1 MNKQKA
7 LKQGLLLSPHVV
19 WCVLFIVA
27 PLLFVAYY
35 AFTGRGEGGDFSDG
49 AFTLQNFLSVFTDGD
64 YLGTFLSSLALALIS
79 TVICLLIAYPTA
91 YFLSKLKVN
100 HQRLMTVL
108 LMLPMWMNFL
118 VRTYTLTQLLDNNG
132 LIARFLGLFGITT
145 VQFLGTNFA
154 VVLGMVYNYLPY
166 MIVPIYTVMSKL
178 DNRLIE
184 AAADLGANSA
194 KTLVRV
200 VLPLTLSGIIS
211 GITMVF
217 VPSISTFYV
226 AKAMSNGSISLIGD
240 IIETQFGALNYTMG
254 STLSFI
260 LMLLILISMFIMN
273 RFGDDEKGGMVA

>member
-1 MNKQKA
+1 MNKQKT
-7 LKQGLLLSPHVV
+7 LRQGLLLTPHVV

-35 AFTGRGEGGDFSDG
+35 AFTGRGTDGAFSDG
-49 AFTLQNFLSVFTDGD
+49 VFTFQNFLSVFTDGN
-64 YLGTFLSSLALALIS
+64 YLGTFASSLLLAFVS
-79 TVICLLIAYPTA
+79 TLICLLIAYPTA

-100 HQRLMTVL
+100 HQRMMTVL

-132 LIARFLGLFGITT
+132 LIARFLALFGITS
-145 VQFLGTNFA
+145 VEFLGTNFA

-166 MIVPIYTVMSKL
+166 MIIPIYTVMSKL

-184 AAADLGANSA
+184 AAADLGASSFH
-194 KTLVRV
+194 TLVRV

-226 AKAMSNGSISLIGD
+226 AKVMSNGKISLIGD
-240 IIETQFGALNYTMG
+240 MIEMQFGALNYTMG

-260 LMLLILISMFIMN
+260 LMLLILISMFVMN
-273 RFGDDEKGGMVA
+273 RFGNDEKGGIVA